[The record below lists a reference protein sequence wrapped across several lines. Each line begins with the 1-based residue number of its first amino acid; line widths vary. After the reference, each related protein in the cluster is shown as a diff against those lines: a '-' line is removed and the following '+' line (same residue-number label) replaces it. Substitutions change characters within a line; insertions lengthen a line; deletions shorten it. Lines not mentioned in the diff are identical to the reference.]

1 MEVRLEDRVCT
12 FVGLVGTVGIIFLV
26 LRIVFG
32 SNVLF
37 SVIVCVLDAVDA
49 VTVAIVTFLFNTSV
63 DKGKTVHLVR

>member
-12 FVGLVGTVGIIFLV
+12 FVGLVNTVGIMFLV

-37 SVIVCVLDAVDA
+37 SVIVGVLDAVDA
-49 VTVAIVTFLFNTSV
+49 VTVENVIFLFNTSV
-63 DKGKTVHLVR
+63 DKDKTVHLVR